1 MGGITSIINGVG
13 GSIGDRLYIRNRTTC
28 GGGFSLEIMM
38 RLHAKR
44 GSKVKHDTFFNIP
57 CEELIY

>member
-13 GSIGDRLYIRNRTTC
+13 GSIGDRQYLRNRTTC
-28 GGGFSLEIMM
+28 GGGFSIEIMV
-38 RLHAKR
+38 RLQAKNR
-44 GSKVKHDTFFNIP
+44 SKVKHDTFFSIP